1 MLSFETDLRN
11 VENTQLNAL
20 ISFLNAQT
28 QLDLIVGMTLDSW
41 EISLNDH

>member
-1 MLSFETDLRN
+1 
-11 VENTQLNAL
+11 L

>member
-1 MLSFETDLRN
+1 
-11 VENTQLNAL
+11 
-20 ISFLNAQT
+20 